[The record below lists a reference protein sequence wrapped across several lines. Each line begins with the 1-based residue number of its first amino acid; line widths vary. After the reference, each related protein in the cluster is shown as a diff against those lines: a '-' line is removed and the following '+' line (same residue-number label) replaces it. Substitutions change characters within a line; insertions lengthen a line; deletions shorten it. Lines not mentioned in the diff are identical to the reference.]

1 MNKQEAVKLLA
12 LIKIAYP
19 TAYRDMDD
27 ASKKATVNMWQMS
40 FPEVPYPIME
50 QAFNHFRMVSKF
62 PPTVAEMVEELRSIY
77 FKAVEGALVHKSFG
91 NEEMV
96 NQFGEIM
103 AYTSRYK
110 DDDRLGG
117 LNAASL
123 PKMLGGNSNGQTYHG
138 LNSGTESRDDLRQME
153 GTSSSY

>member
-96 NQFGEIM
+96 NQFREIM

-123 PKMLGGNSNGQTYHG
+123 PKMLGGNCNGQTYQG
-138 LNSGTESRDDLRQME
+138 LNSGSESRDDLRQME